1 MAAKLGSMMRA
12 VRSAAIRDQFPLF
25 SAKNHKMND
34 KKSPEVKKSPLV
46 TGPKKF
52 SKLFPLFHV
61 ICSSTSKFP
70 RKEFGHVERGAVE
83 RRGVNKLSFHITH
96 EEALSQ

>member
-25 SAKNHKMND
+25 SAKNRKMND
-34 KKSPEVKKSPLV
+34 KKSPLV
-46 TGPKKF
+46 TGSKKF

-61 ICSSTSKFP
+61 ICSSASKFP
-70 RKEFGHVERGAVE
+70 RKGFGYVERGAVE

-96 EEALSQ
+96 EEALSR